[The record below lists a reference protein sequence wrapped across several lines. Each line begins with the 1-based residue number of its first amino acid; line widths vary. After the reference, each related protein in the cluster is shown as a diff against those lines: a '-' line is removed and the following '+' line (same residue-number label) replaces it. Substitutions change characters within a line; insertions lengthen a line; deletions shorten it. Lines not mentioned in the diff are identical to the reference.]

1 MTDTPTTLGEALPA
15 EIARVRDD
23 IMPVYADIGALGMF
37 AVLSMKRD
45 MDLATKA
52 LAEGDVIAMLRAY
65 EELKGWKL

>member
-1 MTDTPTTLGEALPA
+1 MTEVTTLGEALPA

-23 IMPVYADIGALGMF
+23 IMPVYEDIGAPGMF